1 MRSRGND
8 CSLSEGPSCPLRKL
22 AARLGIQGFTKYV
35 WTFPATG
42 TRQIPTSGT
51 ASGFCKGDDH
61 PSQLNSSWDQL
72 QAYLINHPFLDKPI
86 RDLTMDITGAAPP
99 GFHVVEFSGPLT
111 ILMTHDVFAT
121 FGYGFSDISALAE
134 LRFYALTIPI
144 MGGLVSFIGQSFYA
158 YRIYVISASGKLIPA
173 FIIILSLTSSVGAF
187 ISAGFGYK
195 GVLDFSGHPS
205 DGLTQ
210 LKSEV
215 WLAASALSDIVIAG
229 SMTYYLSTAETA
241 IRQTRVLLSKL
252 IRLVIE
258 TGAITALATLLSL
271 TLFYAFPNR
280 SYDFVPGL
288 IIPKLYANTILAV
301 LNSRAQIVGGRGTY
315 ISLSDIIF
323 TVPSLHVLG
332 KDHSAAAR
340 DGSGSSHSIT
350 VNREGAFNGRLDEH
364 IEMKGTNVW
373 ASRVGDDDYV

>member
-1 MRSRGND
+1 LLNWGLYGT
-8 CSLSEGPSCPLRKL
+8 LSIQLYIYYL
-22 AARLGIQGFTKYV
+22 A
-35 WTFPATG
+35 FPTDRRWNKCLVYIVYSIEMA
-42 TRQIPTSGT
+42 Q
-51 ASGFCKGDDH
+51 
-61 PSQLNSSWDQL
+61 
-72 QAYLINHPFLDKPI
+72 
-86 RDLTMDITGAAPP
+86 
-99 GFHVVEFSGPLT
+99 T

-121 FGYGFSDISALAE
+121 FGYGFTSLLRLDNSHHGWLGYFE
-134 LRFYALTIPI
+134 LIYFLKFNFEPVT
-144 MGGLVSFIGQSFYA
+144 VSFIGVL
-158 YRIYVISASGKLIPA
+158 RLPDISLVFIPKPD
-173 FIIILSLTSSVGAF
+173 IDSIGQLSLTSSVGAF

-195 GVLDFSGHPS
+195 GVLVFSGHPS

-210 LKSEV
+210 LKSEVRLV

-301 LNSRAQIVGGRGTY
+301 LNSRAQIVGGRG
-315 ISLSDIIF
+315 
-323 TVPSLHVLG
+323 
-332 KDHSAAAR
+332 
-340 DGSGSSHSIT
+340 
-350 VNREGAFNGRLDEH
+350 
-364 IEMKGTNVW
+364 
-373 ASRVGDDDYV
+373 